1 MEPISQ
7 VRLHLCHCQEC
18 GDCLTPLSGQDLPAA
33 LYEAFTKRGQPPPGL
48 NGSGRRPRGPRVG
61 IHRRALV
68 VLDDAGLPMPDAL
81 HVPLSFVELQ
91 LCRDSP
97 GGALLVALRSPTQQ
111 TQGSVAPPPPAQ
123 LQEALEQS
131 RPSRRP
137 VLASALLPRDP
148 TWLIVADDGASLHKA
163 LAVLAFAGAVRTDF
177 DEAVRVSDEVLG
189 VGGFGTVKRA
199 TLKPVASGRQQ
210 QQQGL
215 SRQESLEAEATDV
228 VVKIIVADCGMARQI
243 SRGGPAEAS
252 DTAGR
257 APEALPKVVRSE
269 IELLL
274 EARGHPH
281 IINLHAVFK
290 QPFGDWV
297 LMMDFCSGG
306 DLFNLVQKDGALKE
320 PTCIVM
326 LAGLL
331 RSLVHLHSLEII
343 HRDVKPENLLLHGD
357 SRPVLADFG
366 LACRAADSEE
376 TRRRIGSPGF
386 IAPEVLRG
394 NRCCGKSD
402 VFGAG
407 LTLHFCFSGRIAF
420 LGKDMNTTLRN
431 SLSERISY
439 DDAMLYGHLT
449 AAAKDLALT
458 MLSKKPDDR
467 PTAEDALSNPW
478 FVQRP
483 STRQNLAQCAPS
495 TPSSARS
502 RRPSC
507 GGRVLLPGGKP
518 NMEHVP
524 NKDPLAE
531 TVQSP
536 GSSNFMPAAQ
546 RRRPTSARAGRS
558 NFIEKKSNILASLKK
573 TGEERARGG

>member
-1 MEPISQ
+1 MEPLSQ
-7 VRLHLCHCQEC
+7 IRLHHCHEC
-18 GDCLTPLSGQDLPAA
+18 GDSLTPLSGQDLPSA
-33 LYEAFTKRGQPPPGL
+33 LYEAFTKRGEPSPG
-48 NGSGRRPRGPRVG
+48 NGRRPRGPRLG

-68 VLDDAGLPMPDAL
+68 VLDDAGLPMLGAL
-81 HVPLSFVELQ
+81 QVPLSFAELQ

-97 GGALLVALRSPTQQ
+97 GGGLLVALRSPTQ
-111 TQGSVAPPPPAQ
+111 TQSSAAPPPPAQ
-123 LQEALEQS
+123 LQQALERS
-131 RPSRRP
+131 RPCRRP
-137 VLASALLPRDP
+137 VLASALVPRDP

-163 LAVLAFAGAVRTDF
+163 LAVLASAGAVRTDF

-199 TLKPVASGRQQ
+199 TLRPVPSGRQQ
-210 QQQGL
+210 QQGF
-215 SRQESLEAEATDV
+215 SRQVSQEAEATDV

-252 DTAGR
+252 DTAGGT
-257 APEALPKVVRSE
+257 PDALPKVVRSE

-297 LMMDFCSGG
+297 LVMDFCSGG

-320 PTCIVM
+320 PTCVVM

-366 LACRAADSEE
+366 LACRASDTEE

-402 VFGAG
+402 IFGAG
-407 LTLHFCFSGRIAF
+407 LTLHFCFSARIAF
-420 LGKDMNTTLRN
+420 LGKDMNATLRN
-431 SLSERISY
+431 TLSERVSY
-439 DDAMLYGHLT
+439 DDATLYGHLT

-458 MLSKKPDDR
+458 MLSKKQDDR

-478 FVQRP
+478 FAQRP

-495 TPSSARS
+495 TPSSARN

-507 GGRVLLPGGKP
+507 AGRTFVSPGGRP
-518 NMEHVP
+518 NVEHVP
-524 NKDPLAE
+524 NKDPLAD
-531 TVQSP
+531 TAPSP
-536 GSSNFMPAAQ
+536 GPPPSSTPATQ
-546 RRRPTSARAGRS
+546 RRRPISARAGRS
-558 NFIEKKSNILASLKK
+558 TFIEKKSNASQKRP
-573 TGEERARGG
+573 GEERARGG